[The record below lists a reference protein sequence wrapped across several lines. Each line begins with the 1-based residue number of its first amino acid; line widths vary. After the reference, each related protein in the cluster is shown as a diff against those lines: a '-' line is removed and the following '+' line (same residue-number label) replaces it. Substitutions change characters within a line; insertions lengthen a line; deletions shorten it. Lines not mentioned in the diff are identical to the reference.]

1 MATIRGTDYSDRIYQ
16 DDLVAVDIYGYGGN
30 DSIYLNRTDSRG
42 GGNFVD
48 AGSGRD
54 TVVNYFEGDNDI
66 YLGSGNDTY
75 IADIRAVDVDA
86 YDVVHGEEGNDLFEV
101 NSEQSK
107 YHGDSG
113 NDTFRSTGFN
123 NYFNGGSG
131 VDTISYVL
139 QDDDRDQAGQGVEID
154 LADGTAYIN
163 SDQIEDLISIENATG
178 TDSADDIYGSSAR
191 NVLRGEDGNDLLDGR
206 SGNDDLYGGRG
217 NDDLYGGSGADDLIG
232 GLGSDYLKGGS
243 GADLFVFDSIR
254 ESVVG
259 GNRDIIADFR
269 ASEDDLVDL
278 SGIDANTLRGGNQ
291 EFDFIGGSR
300 FTKEAGELRFVNGVV
315 QGDVNGDGRADFEIR
330 MVGVTK
336 MYDTDFV
343 L

>member
-107 YHGDSG
+107 YYGDSG

-154 LADGTAYIN
+154 LADGTAYIKQRP
-163 SDQIEDLISIENATG
+163 DRGPDLDRKRDGHGQRGRYLRQLRPQRPARRRRPTTFSTAAAAMTTSMAAVAMMISMA
-178 TDSADDIYGSSAR
+178 AAAR
-191 NVLRGEDGNDLLDGR
+191 
-206 SGNDDLYGGRG
+206 
-217 NDDLYGGSGADDLIG
+217 
-232 GLGSDYLKGGS
+232 
-243 GADLFVFDSIR
+243 
-254 ESVVG
+254 
-259 GNRDIIADFR
+259 
-269 ASEDDLVDL
+269 
-278 SGIDANTLRGGNQ
+278 T
-291 EFDFIGGSR
+291 
-300 FTKEAGELRFVNGVV
+300 T
-315 QGDVNGDGRADFEIR
+315 
-330 MVGVTK
+330 
-336 MYDTDFV
+336 
-343 L
+343 